1 MKNFILLLSISFS
14 FFTNAQSLP
23 DIKIM
28 NEKGKMV
35 PRDSFLKA
43 DKITVIN
50 FWANWCNPCKKE
62 MIEINRIRVENDF
75 KNIQF
80 ISISID
86 EFKDIEAAKTFFKT
100 NKIPWKLYFDTKKEF
115 FMKLLEITEN
125 SSTAIPIS
133 IVLDK
138 KGNIVSFHS
147 GFEQETY
154 KADLLEDIHMIESG
168 N

>member
-1 MKNFILLLSISFS
+1 MVAHIIGVNAGTRTSEFFFKSKAKKELCNAEVQELNDIEYLIL
-14 FFTNAQSLP
+14 
-23 DIKIM
+23 
-28 NEKGKMV
+28 
-35 PRDSFLKA
+35 
-43 DKITVIN
+43 N